1 MITSWTR
8 YGAIGTMR
16 RLLTCVVIL
25 LCFTSTSAAIA
36 ENGLEEYSLKRTI
49 LLEERT
55 AIWCEVCAEVDPE
68 LETVARSHGSRTA
81 IVALHTG
88 DSFENEASIE
98 RIRYQSQI
106 DNNTYG
112 TPTFFVDGYMT
123 AQGYDAWSDVQS
135 QILSRENSRG
145 QPEELALTMTSDGFE
160 AQAPDFGQITIMV
173 IEHDKPVPE
182 GVDNPGEDTRDRV
195 LIGMR
200 VIDTSGNQTDYGNIS
215 LPATWS
221 IVMVHEPVEGGHPY
235 GVVEISN
242 RNFDLEDSKLLTEIL
257 LVCILLGGLLVFIP
271 KKNYLY
277 AEEE

>member
-1 MITSWTR
+1 
-8 YGAIGTMR
+8 MR
-16 RLLTCVVIL
+16 RLLTCVVLL
-25 LCFTSTSAAIA
+25 LCFTSTSAAVA
-36 ENGLEEYSLKRTI
+36 ENGLGEYSLKRTI

-81 IVALHTG
+81 IVALHTN

-98 RIRYQSQI
+98 RIKYQSQV
-106 DNNTYG
+106 DNESYG

-123 AQGYDAWSDVQS
+123 AQGYDAWSAVQS
-135 QILSRENSRG
+135 QILSRENSREP
-145 QPEELALTMTSDGFE
+145 PEELALTITSDGFN
-160 AQAPDFGQITIMV
+160 AQAPEFGQITIMV
-173 IEHDKPVPE
+173 LEHDKLVPE

-200 VIDTSGNQTDYGNIS
+200 VINSSGIQTDYGDIN
-215 LPATWS
+215 LPTTWS

-242 RNFDLEDSKLLTEIL
+242 REYDLDDSKILTEIL
-257 LVCILLGGLLVFIP
+257 LVCILLGGLLVFMS